1 MTMKVFAHVTAHELE
16 VESSRLDHQIQKLDR
31 RGSHI
36 TPPEQMRATELKKL
50 RLAAKDRLGALKG
63 AS

>member
-1 MTMKVFAHVTAHELE
+1 MNQFAHVTVGELE
-16 VESSRLDHQIQKLDR
+16 AASRRLELQIKKLDR

-50 RLAAKDRLGALKG
+50 RLAAKDRLMSLRTG
-63 AS
+63 